1 MYVILCVDT
10 ELLRVTLRE
19 SEGISWDVE
28 LGEVGGKISTAA
40 AIASHARATA
50 AGCVS
55 RRSAS
60 FFGDLAVK
68 PTIGSPKNEIPESF
82 FGLPVARRDSGCV
95 LLRTVDLPMLVL
107 PMLV

>member
-1 MYVILCVDT
+1 MYVILCVDNK
-10 ELLRVTLRE
+10 LLRVTPRE
-19 SEGISWDVE
+19 SEGISWGAE
-28 LGEVGGKISTAA
+28 LGSPAA

-60 FFGDLAVK
+60 FLGDLAVK

>member
-10 ELLRVTLRE
+10 KLLRVTLRE
-19 SEGISWDVE
+19 SEGISWGAE
-28 LGEVGGKISTAA
+28 LGAA
-40 AIASHARATA
+40 AIASHARATV

-60 FFGDLAVK
+60 CLGDLAVK

>member
-10 ELLRVTLRE
+10 KLLRVTLRE
-19 SEGISWDVE
+19 SEGIFWGAE
-28 LGEVGGKISTAA
+28 LGAA
-40 AIASHARATA
+40 AIASHARATV

-60 FFGDLAVK
+60 FLGDLAVK

-95 LLRTVDLPMLVL
+95 LLRTVDLPMLV
-107 PMLV
+107 

>member
-10 ELLRVTLRE
+10 KLLRVTLRE
-19 SEGISWDVE
+19 SEGISWGAE
-28 LGEVGGKISTAA
+28 LGAA
-40 AIASHARATA
+40 AIASHSRATA

-60 FFGDLAVK
+60 FLGDLAVK
-68 PTIGSPKNEIPESF
+68 PTIGSPKNEMPESF

-95 LLRTVDLPMLVL
+95 LLRTVDLPMLVS